1 MKLRTILLATALLC
15 GAPVVASAQEVTTSV
30 NFGAAS
36 SYQFRGIN
44 NNVSDDVQVF
54 GGIDASAGNFYVGT
68 WLSNMDFGSKAN
80 LEVDGYVG
88 FKPKAGPVQLDFALL
103 GYFYPQEKNLRIF
116 EAKAAATIA
125 NEAGMSLT
133 GAAYY
138 SPEAGKDG
146 PSYWYGELSA
156 AVPIPGAKIGPFALS
171 LNGAVG
177 TAAYETGPQFNGD
190 NGAPINPDYTNWKL
204 GVTAA
209 TESGW
214 AVDLFYTDT
223 DVSDR
228 ETFKS
233 KTVVQL
239 KRTF

>member
-1 MKLRTILLATALLC
+1 MKLKTLLLATALIS
-15 GAPVVASAQEVTTSV
+15 GAPAIAAAEEATTSV

-36 SYQFRGIN
+36 SYQFRGVN
-44 NNVSDDVQVF
+44 QNVSDDVQIF
-54 GGIDASAGNFYVGT
+54 GGLDVSAGSFYVGT
-68 WLSNMDFGSKAN
+68 WLSNMDFGTKAN
-80 LEVDGYVG
+80 LEVDAYAG
-88 FKPKAGPVQLDFALL
+88 FKPKLGPVQLDLAVL
-103 GYFYPQEKNLRIF
+103 GYFYPQEKDLRIF
-116 EAKAAATIA
+116 EAKAAATVA

-133 GAAYY
+133 GSVFY

-146 PSYWYGELSA
+146 PSYWYGEVAGAL
-156 AVPIPGAKIGPFALS
+156 PIPGAKLGPFALS
-171 LNGAVG
+171 LNAAVG
-177 TAAYETGPQFNGD
+177 TANYETNPVY
-190 NGAPINPDYTNWKL
+190 PDYTNWKL

-223 DVSDR
+223 DVSDNVLY
-228 ETFKS
+228 EG